1 MQVLPQVLSPP
12 AMYIDTKPPQFI
24 QTPPSEHT
32 YMVSPGASYTSCVPA
47 TATATVKVESPVSIQ
62 MTRSPSDGS
71 ITEMQRGQS
80 GTSGASTK
88 EDSFVQLMLLKVNMS
103 PGQVERLKAGRGG
116 ANGRSRPAGVAARVT
131 RDNSWPQDEDSDDE
145 DDFGAEE
152 PRRKGPKTERRT
164 AHNLIEK
171 KYRCSINDRIQHL
184 KTILAGD
191 DAKV

>member
-24 QTPPSEHT
+24 QTPPSE
-32 YMVSPGASYTSCVPA
+32 
-47 TATATVKVESPVSIQ
+47 VESPVSIQ

-88 EDSFVQLMLLKVNMS
+88 EELLRLLVNMS

-145 DDFGAEE
+145 DDF
-152 PRRKGPKTERRT
+152 
-164 AHNLIEK
+164 
-171 KYRCSINDRIQHL
+171 
-184 KTILAGD
+184 
-191 DAKV
+191 